1 MLPPIHKLSS
11 GSRVVFAHSSR
22 RAHRLQTDVFVAA
35 LMREELET
43 LEILPTTSEE
53 KKKKKRSFRLKQ
65 TLQQQKDEKSFSHKT
80 SVV

>member
-35 LMREELET
+35 LVQEELET
-43 LEILPTTSEE
+43 FEILPTTSG
-53 KKKKKRSFRLKQ
+53 KKKEAS
-65 TLQQQKDEKSFSHKT
+65 D
-80 SVV
+80 

>member
-53 KKKKKRSFRLKQ
+53 KKKKK
-65 TLQQQKDEKSFSHKT
+65 LQIEANSAAAKRRKVLLAQN
-80 SVV
+80 

>member
-43 LEILPTTSEE
+43 LEILSTTSEGE
-53 KKKKKRSFRLKQ
+53 KKKKLQIEANSAAAKRRKVLLAQ
-65 TLQQQKDEKSFSHKT
+65 N
-80 SVV
+80 